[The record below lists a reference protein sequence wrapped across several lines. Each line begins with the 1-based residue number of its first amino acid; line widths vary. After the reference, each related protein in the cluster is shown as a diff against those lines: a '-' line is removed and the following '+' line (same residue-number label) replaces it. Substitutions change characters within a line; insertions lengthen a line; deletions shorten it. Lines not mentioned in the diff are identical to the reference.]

1 MFGQEDASF
10 VEEGVL
16 GVGGGGEEK
25 GMCWGVSDQLR
36 KCIIVLKKSELVFWS
51 RGGSGRC

>member
-1 MFGQEDASF
+1 VFGQEDASF